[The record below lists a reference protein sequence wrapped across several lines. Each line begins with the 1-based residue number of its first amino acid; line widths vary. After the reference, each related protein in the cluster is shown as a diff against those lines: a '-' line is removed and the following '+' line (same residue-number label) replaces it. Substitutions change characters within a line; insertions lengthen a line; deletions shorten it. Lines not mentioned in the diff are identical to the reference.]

1 MRSNKISIGV
11 TAVLAM
17 LAVTLLMTGTRA
29 VAQEKVLYS
38 FQPQEHVPYPSELT
52 SDAAGN
58 LYGTTLNGGP
68 NGSGSVFELSPRPG
82 GGWTEKRLFTFD
94 QIENYAY
101 GPSGGVVL
109 DSAGNLYGTTMWGGK
124 GGTYGGT
131 VFELE
136 PQSDG
141 GWVGTVLH
149 NFGEQAGDGILPESG
164 LTLDAA
170 GNLYG
175 TTNEG
180 GTAGLG
186 TVFELSPQTDG
197 TWTEA
202 VLHSF
207 TGADGEFPLAT
218 VTLDAARNLYGTT
231 SQGGNSGGGT
241 VFQLQPVAGGSAFS
255 TLYNF
260 VYNGEGGSGPRCT
273 LTFDASGNLYG
284 TTPAGGLAY
293 NYGTVFELTPTG
305 NGTWTDKVVHYF
317 GHGQDGIAPY
327 AGLITDASGN
337 FYGTTTF
344 GGANNTGTVFKL
356 TRSASGGW
364 TETTLHSFGH
374 GKDGS
379 VPVAGLIFNAAGNL
393 YGTDWYGGAYDDGT
407 VYEITP

>member
-1 MRSNKISIGV
+1 MRNRFSIGL
-11 TAVLAM
+11 TAVLAISGI
-17 LAVTLLMTGTRA
+17 TLLMTGTRA

-38 FQPQEHVPYPSELT
+38 FQPQEHVPYPSGLT

-94 QIENYAY
+94 QIANYAY
-101 GPSGGVVL
+101 GPLGGVVL

-131 VFELE
+131 VFELKL
-136 PQSDG
+136 QAG
-141 GWVGTVLH
+141 GRWAGTVLH
-149 NFGEQAGDGILPESG
+149 NFGQSAGDGILPNGG
-164 LTLDAA
+164 LVFDTV

-180 GTAGLG
+180 GASGLG

-218 VTLDAARNLYGTT
+218 VTLDAAGNLYGTT
-231 SQGGNSGGGT
+231 SQAGSSGGGT
-241 VFQLQPVAGGSAFS
+241 VFQLQPVAGGWAFS

-260 VYNGEGGSGPRCT
+260 VYNGKGGSGPRCT
-273 LTFDASGNLYG
+273 LIFDSSGNLYG

-305 NGTWTDKVVHYF
+305 NGVWTEKAVHYF
-317 GHGQDGIAPY
+317 GHGEDGIEPY
-327 AGLITDASGN
+327 AGLISDTFGN
-337 FYGTTTF
+337 LYGTTTF
-344 GGANNTGTVFKL
+344 GGAYDAGTVFKL
-356 TRSASGGW
+356 TPGGGGGW

-379 VPVAGLIFNAAGNL
+379 VPVAGLIFDTAGNL
-393 YGTDWYGGAYDDGT
+393 YGTDYYGGAYDDGT